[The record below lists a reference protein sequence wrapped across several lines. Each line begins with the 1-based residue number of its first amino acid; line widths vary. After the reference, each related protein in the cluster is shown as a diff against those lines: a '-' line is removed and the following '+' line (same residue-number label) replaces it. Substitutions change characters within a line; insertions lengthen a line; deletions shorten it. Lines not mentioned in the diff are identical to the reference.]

1 MRDFF
6 NIHRK
11 KRTKKGYIGAAKKR
25 IIVLTLSNLA
35 LQVLWFFYRLMLTK
49 LAGSETLGLQS
60 LVMQVY
66 SIMVS
71 VCIAGLNVAVLTVGA
86 RIAGGSNAANGIR
99 ALFRTALGLFLLL
112 FGLMAAPMFVFRE
125 RLAANL
131 IGDREAA
138 LSIVL
143 VLGCI
148 FMTGIENIQKSIHVA
163 AGHVAK
169 TAASELMEQSIR
181 FLLVY
186 IALKNVASGT
196 DHGKVAL
203 IFGGMLA
210 SEFFSVSFLLS
221 SYKRLF
227 GSRGGPYLGADT
239 SVRSIVSILAP
250 AGLTSI
256 VGTVFASAASLL
268 LPGRLMLAGFTRAQ
282 ALSSIGVLN
291 AAALP
296 IVMMP
301 MTFVG
306 AVSTVLLPSVSAA
319 SAKGDMDRVR
329 QLTMRSFRAALLTVI
344 LINIPLMRFAGNIS
358 GALFGTVPTAFCFEL
373 LTIKTAVI
381 YFQILTA
388 TVLNGLMKQRKVLLF
403 ALIGESMQLVLIW
416 LLTAVPTL
424 HFYGFLIAQCIGEAL
439 RLVIS
444 MLYLRRVLSPRGIA
458 LTKETK
464 KADRMPARLLK
475 A

>member
-1 MRDFF
+1 MRVFSYRQ
-6 NIHRK
+6 NKNGTRH
-11 KRTKKGYIGAAKKR
+11 GLLGAAKKR
-25 IIVLTLSNLA
+25 IIILTLSNLA
-35 LQVLWFFYRLMLTK
+35 LQVLWFFYRLMLTR
-49 LAGSETLGLQS
+49 LAGSETFGLQS

-66 SIMVS
+66 SITVS
-71 VCIAGLNVAVLTVGA
+71 VCIAGLNVAVLTIGA
-86 RIAGGSNAANGIR
+86 RIAESPNASSGIR
-99 ALFRTALGLFLLL
+99 ALFRTAMKLFLIL
-112 FGLMAAPMFVFRE
+112 FALMALPMFVFRE
-125 RLAANL
+125 KLAANL
-131 IGDREAA
+131 IGDGEAS

-148 FMTGIENIQKSIHVA
+148 FMTGVENIQKCIHVTT
-163 AGHVAK
+163 GHVAR
-169 TAASELMEQSIR
+169 TAVSELMEQSIR

-186 IALKNVASGT
+186 TALKSFSVTT

-227 GSRGGPYLGADT
+227 SKCGAPYTGAGVSAR
-239 SVRSIVSILAP
+239 SVVSILAP

-268 LPGRLMLAGFTRAQ
+268 LPGRLIIAGYTRAQ
-282 ALSSIGVLN
+282 ALSAIGVLN

-296 IVMMP
+296 IVMLP

-319 SAKGDMDRVR
+319 SAKGDTDRVR
-329 QLTMRSFRAALLTVI
+329 LLTKRSFIAASVTALLV
-344 LINIPLMRFAGNIS
+344 NIPLMRFAGKIS
-358 GALFGTVPTAFCFEL
+358 GALFGAVPTAMCFEL
-373 LTIKTAVI
+373 LTAKTAVI

-388 TVLNGLMKQRKVLLF
+388 TVLNGLMKQKKVLLF
-403 ALIGESMQLVLIW
+403 ALTGETLQLVLIW
-416 LLTAVPTL
+416 LLSAVPQF
-424 HFYGFLIAQCIGEAL
+424 HIYGFLAAKLIGEAV

-444 MLYLRRVLSPRGIA
+444 MLYLKGLLNRRNTVIVPQ
-458 LTKETK
+458 KEKT
-464 KADRMPARLLK
+464 DRISVRLLK